1 MKRNNSKDGQEG
13 PKTRKV
19 IIKPVSKRQVKRF
32 LKKPLAQTSAVVYF
46 TEKDHKP
53 FLLSPDGGGISVS
66 GEFRLTKKWKLT
78 KDKLDRIFI
87 ITAEEDSL
95 EEEALDEEDEEASDE
110 EAKNTSNESAD
121 RPF

>member
-1 MKRNNSKDGQEG
+1 MKRNNSKNGQTG

-32 LKKPLAQTSAVVYF
+32 LKKSLAKTSAVVYF
-46 TEKDHKP
+46 TEKDQKP
-53 FLLSPDGGGISVS
+53 FLLSPGGGGLSVS
-66 GEFRLTKKWKLT
+66 GDFKLTKKWKLT

-95 EEEALDEEDEEASDE
+95 PEEEDGGEEQE
-110 EAKNTSNESAD
+110 
-121 RPF
+121 